1 MKKPLNN
8 MKIRNPVAKAMLL
21 NRRAPQVVPAKKG
34 RKAKYNRQEN
44 KKSIDR
50 FLLKPYT

>member
-8 MKIRNPVAKAMLL
+8 IKIQNPVAKAMLL

-34 RKAKYNRQEN
+34 RKAKYNRQES
-44 KKSIDR
+44 KK
-50 FLLKPYT
+50 LLTAFS